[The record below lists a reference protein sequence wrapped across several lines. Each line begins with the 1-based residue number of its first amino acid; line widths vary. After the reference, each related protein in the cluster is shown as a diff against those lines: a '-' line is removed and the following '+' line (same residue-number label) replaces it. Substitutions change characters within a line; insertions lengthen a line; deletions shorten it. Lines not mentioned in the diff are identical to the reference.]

1 VGRVIEVTQLQ
12 EDLIN
17 YRVDNKLTQ
26 AEMAKKIGVHVNT
39 YTLIENG
46 VSKPWA
52 TTEAKIYRI
61 IKK

>member
-1 VGRVIEVTQLQ
+1 MTQLQ